1 MQKKKHTP
9 FTFCVK
15 LEQIDKSQ
23 LQKKK
28 KNTHIIEE
36 AIPGI

>member
-1 MQKKKHTP
+1 MQKKKQTP

-15 LEQIDKSQ
+15 LKQIDKPQ
-23 LQKKK
+23 LQKK

>member
-1 MQKKKHTP
+1 MQKKHTP
-9 FTFCVK
+9 FTFCGK
-15 LEQIDKSQ
+15 LEQIDKPQ

-28 KNTHIIEE
+28 KKTHIIEE